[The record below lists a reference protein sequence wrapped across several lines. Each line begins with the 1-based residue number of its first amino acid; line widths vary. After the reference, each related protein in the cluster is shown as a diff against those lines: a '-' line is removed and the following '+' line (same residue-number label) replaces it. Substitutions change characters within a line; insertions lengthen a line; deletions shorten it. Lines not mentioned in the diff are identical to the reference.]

1 MDVDAFMNG
10 GMFGLD
16 VDENGKQ
23 YDEGSE
29 TEEGTEDEEGE
40 EGEEDEEEEDDELLN
55 GGDDAEN
62 VRVAWN
68 ITLRNNMLSDTRVN
82 MSIASTD
89 LQNDDSGSGSE
100 NDEAADEMTKCV
112 LEKPIDGVVE

>member
-1 MDVDAFMNG
+1 MCSFALCDCTEEAGAGGIEEMDVDAFMNG

-40 EGEEDEEEEDDELLN
+40 EGEEDEKEDDDELLN
-55 GGDDAEN
+55 GGDDTEN
-62 VRVAWN
+62 VRLAYHPA
-68 ITLRNNMLSDTRVN
+68 L
-82 MSIASTD
+82 
-89 LQNDDSGSGSE
+89 
-100 NDEAADEMTKCV
+100 
-112 LEKPIDGVVE
+112 